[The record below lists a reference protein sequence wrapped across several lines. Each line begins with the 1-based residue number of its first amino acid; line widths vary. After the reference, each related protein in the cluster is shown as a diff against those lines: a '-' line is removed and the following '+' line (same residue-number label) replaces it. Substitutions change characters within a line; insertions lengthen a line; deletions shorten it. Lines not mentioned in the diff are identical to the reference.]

1 MGDSVP
7 AHHVGTFC
15 CCADDLHTRGIL
27 QVVHMRDHS
36 VAWNANLYCIGS
48 GSQVYG
54 SFLAEFL
61 EIHGNAVDDEHCFS
75 CIDRRSVREDYPDF
89 RGHATGMHHGS

>member
-1 MGDSVP
+1 
-7 AHHVGTFC
+7 
-15 CCADDLHTRGIL
+15 
-27 QVVHMRDHS
+27 MRDRS

-54 SFLAEFL
+54 SFFGEFL
-61 EIHGNAVDDEHCFS
+61 ESHGNAVDDEHCFS
-75 CIDRRSVREDYPDF
+75 CIDRRSVKEDHPDF